1 MTRQRA
7 FSAQALS
14 VLAELCRDPAE
25 WKHGYGIATGTGLK
39 SGTLYPILI
48 RLADRGMVE
57 TCWEDEQPA
66 GRPRR
71 HLYRITPE
79 GLAVATTALA
89 QARPAGDQVRAGAR
103 VRGGRRVAGQAAP
116 WTG

>member
-1 MTRQRA
+1 
-7 FSAQALS
+7 
-14 VLAELCRDPAE
+14 
-25 WKHGYGIATGTGLK
+25 
-39 SGTLYPILI
+39 
-48 RLADRGMVE
+48 VE
-57 TCWEDEQPA
+57 ACWEDEQPA

-89 QARPAGDQVRAGAR
+89 QARLAGDQVRAGSH
-103 VRGGRRVAGQAAP
+103 VRDGRRVAAKAAP